1 MSMQECMLV
10 DVLVCVGCVQ
20 LQVDY
25 CIMFD
30 GCDLLCL
37 IVFNFISLLL
47 LELCVDEVDM
57 FDLVFDDV

>member
-1 MSMQECMLV
+1 
-10 DVLVCVGCVQ
+10 
-20 LQVDY
+20 
-25 CIMFD
+25 MFD